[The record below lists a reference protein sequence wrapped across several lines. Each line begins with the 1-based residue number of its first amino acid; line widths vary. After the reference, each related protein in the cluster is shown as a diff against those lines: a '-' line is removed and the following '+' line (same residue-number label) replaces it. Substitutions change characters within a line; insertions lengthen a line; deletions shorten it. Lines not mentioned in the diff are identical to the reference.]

1 MEIYRIKLSS
11 FKIDFAPI
19 RASKHQPCEFT
30 LWTLL
35 SKCPFGSSYI
45 PATYISLVTI
55 DMPLVYQGK
64 FTADQ
69 CLAFGKPSHVKIVE
83 GAITRIV
90 IKANNAYGGWY
101 DEKKAY

>member
-1 MEIYRIKLSS
+1 M
-11 FKIDFAPI
+11 
-19 RASKHQPCEFT
+19 
-30 LWTLL
+30 
-35 SKCPFGSSYI
+35 
-45 PATYISLVTI
+45 SLVTI

-69 CLAFGKPSHVKIVE
+69 FLAFGKPSHVKIVE

-101 DEKKAY
+101 DEKKAYYDGEKTIAPKMIRTRLNGALVTLAALGFDVRLVYGGEQEGSFP